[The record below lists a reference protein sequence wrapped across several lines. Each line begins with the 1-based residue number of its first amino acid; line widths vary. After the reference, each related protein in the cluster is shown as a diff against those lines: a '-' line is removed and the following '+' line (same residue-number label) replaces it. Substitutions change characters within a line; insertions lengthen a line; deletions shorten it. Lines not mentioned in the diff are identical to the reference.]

1 MAAKQRQLLSEK
13 QILNFIEELDSD
25 DIEETEDST
34 DDSEN
39 YKLLYDI
46 FLLSF
51 SFWGP
56 PVKWIW
62 LVFRISNFS
71 VKTFYF
77 FNFWILKVKIQ
88 CLHVSKPI
96 IFAWYLFRGT
106 FL

>member
-1 MAAKQRQLLSEK
+1 MTNPSKESKMAAKQRQLLSEK

-39 YKLLYDI
+39 YCMLLYDI

-56 PVKWIW
+56 PVK
-62 LVFRISNFS
+62 
-71 VKTFYF
+71 
-77 FNFWILKVKIQ
+77 
-88 CLHVSKPI
+88 
-96 IFAWYLFRGT
+96 
-106 FL
+106 